1 MMADMWEMY
10 DREVCLH
17 CILYVKPLE
26 GFKDKDGY
34 TEFGCKQESFEK
46 LKLLNLLRI
55 MLIEQGWPI

>member
-1 MMADMWEMY
+1 MY